1 MGEGE
6 ISESTVGLRA
16 KPALSYEADYP
27 LRDGSTE
34 ALTVGLSCY
43 ERDTSLDRERLR
55 PIMRG
60 ACGSQLRCWPQGQV
74 PFTRT
79 R

>member
-34 ALTVGLSCY
+34 APTVGLGRY
-43 ERDTSLDRERLR
+43 ERDTSLDQYYRLLG
-55 PIMRG
+55 P
-60 ACGSQLRCWPQGQV
+60 LEH
-74 PFTRT
+74 FTRAEPAAAG
-79 R
+79 RRVY